1 MKGFSRSQ
9 RRLSSRRPDAIAEE
23 RNARERMS
31 NNSYLNFDGVTSYM
45 EIAYSPDFGAATTG
59 ALTVSACIRP
69 RH

>member
-45 EIAYSPDFGAATTG
+45 EIADARIS
-59 ALTVSACIRP
+59 VRP
-69 RH
+69 PQGH

>member
-9 RRLSSRRPDAIAEE
+9 RRLFSRRPPAIAEE

-45 EIAYSPDFGAATTG
+45 EIADARIS
-59 ALTVSACIRP
+59 VRP
-69 RH
+69 PQGH